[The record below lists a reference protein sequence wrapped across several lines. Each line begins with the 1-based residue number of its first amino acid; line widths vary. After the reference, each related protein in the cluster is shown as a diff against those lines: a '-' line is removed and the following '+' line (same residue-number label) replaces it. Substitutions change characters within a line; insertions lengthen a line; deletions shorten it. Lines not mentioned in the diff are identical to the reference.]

1 MPQWSQECK
10 KIKQNIGALFDSPF
24 YTILKKY
31 LIIIVLVYKLATGGQ
46 QSRVP
51 LVMII
56 LNHNQQ

>member
-1 MPQWSQECK
+1 MPQWSPECK

-24 YTILKKY
+24 TPFLKY
-31 LIIIVLVYKLATGGQ
+31 LIIIVLVYKLATGGH